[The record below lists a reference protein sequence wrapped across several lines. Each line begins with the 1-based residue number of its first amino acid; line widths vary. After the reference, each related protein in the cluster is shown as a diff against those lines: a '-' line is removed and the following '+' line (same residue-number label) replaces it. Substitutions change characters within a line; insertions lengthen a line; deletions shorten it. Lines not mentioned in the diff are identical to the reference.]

1 MGKRILY
8 EEGEKM
14 TYIIIFVVIFA
25 VIVVV
30 HEWGHFIA
38 AKKMGVKVNEFAIG
52 MGPKLWSTQKDET
65 IYTLRLL
72 PIGGFC
78 AMEGENE
85 QPEDN
90 LVPAEGSLSS
100 KTPLQRIIIFA
111 AGAFM
116 NLVLLWVLL
125 SIYMGY
131 SGYSSNI
138 VADVIEGSPIAMAG
152 VKAGEVILAIDGVN
166 ISTLSEFVA
175 QLTEEKS
182 IYTLTVEGVDKQVR
196 LVDVAPVMNNGN
208 IQFGFYAMKQSL
220 GFFDSISIGLT
231 TSAMLVK
238 DVFMGFVSL
247 FSGQIAVSDMAGV
260 VGVAQITTEIWDS
273 SVQEGLLHG
282 LMSMVY
288 LTAVLSANLAV
299 LNLIPFPALD
309 GGRIFFTL
317 IELVR
322 GKPLDSN
329 KEAAVHFVG
338 FVLLMVLM
346 VVVLYNDIVRLVA

>member
-1 MGKRILY
+1 
-8 EEGEKM
+8 M
-14 TYIIIFVVIFA
+14 TYVIIFVVVFA

-38 AKKMGVKVNEFAIG
+38 AKKMGVQVNEFAIG
-52 MGPKLWSTQKDET
+52 MGPKLWSKQKDET
-65 IYTLRLL
+65 LYTIRLL

-85 QPEDN
+85 QPDEKT
-90 LVPAEGSLSS
+90 VPTEGSLSS
-100 KTPLQRIIIFA
+100 KTPMQRIIIFA

-116 NLVLLWVLL
+116 NLVLVWVLL
-125 SIYMGY
+125 SIYTGY
-131 SGYSSNI
+131 NGYSSN
-138 VADVIEGSPIAMAG
+138 VVKGVIEDSPIAAAG
-152 VKAGEVILAIDGVN
+152 VVAGETILAVDGVN
-166 ISTLSEFVA
+166 VYTLAEFVA
-175 QLTEEKS
+175 QLTDDKEV
-182 IYTLTVEGVDKQVR
+182 YTLTIEGVDGQIR
-196 LVDVAPVMNNGN
+196 LISVAPVIREGGM
-208 IQFGFYAMKQSL
+208 QFGFYAETKSL
-220 GFFDSISIGLT
+220 GIFESIWKGLT
-231 TSAMLVK
+231 NSWILVK
-238 DVFMGFVSL
+238 EVCKGFVSIVT
-247 FSGQIAVSDMAGV
+247 GQVEVKELAGI

-273 SVQEGLLHG
+273 SVQEGLLNG

-288 LTAVLSANLAV
+288 ITALLSANLAV

-322 GKPLDSN
+322 GKPLDAN

-346 VVVLYNDIVRLVA
+346 VVVFYNDIVRLVA